1 MKGFQR
7 LRAIGKKRRSKPYRI
22 QFLYRPGLHLPDRDL
37 QNLVQEI
44 REVAA
49 TCFETIPEYQALE
62 GSRQELSDKVIT
74 VARQSD
80 GSVAGFCSTVL
91 LPVPGLGEVLHLG
104 LTCVRPDARGSGLTH
119 LLMKKAVVGY
129 LLRRKPIGR
138 LWITNCAA
146 VLSSLGNV
154 ALYFDRVVPCPFGKN
169 RPSQKH
175 LRIARTI
182 DEAYRGKIYI
192 REDAVLDEGRLV
204 FRRSVKDTVFQK
216 SPEDTQFH
224 HRSQFLNE
232 YYRKLM
238 DFNEGDEVLQIG
250 HVSVLTALRHGRR
263 KKKLQKQAAAHALS
277 RSARRP
283 FQTESPW
290 CEAGNQAA

>member
-1 MKGFQR
+1 MKGLQR
-7 LRAIGKKRRSKPYRI
+7 LSAMVRKRRRQPYQI
-22 QFLYRPGLHLPDRDL
+22 QFLYRPGLHLRDPDL
-37 QNLVQEI
+37 QTLVQEI

-74 VARQSD
+74 VARRSD
-80 GSVAGFCSTVL
+80 GSMAGFCSTVL

-104 LTCVRPDARGSGLTH
+104 LTCVRPEARGSGLTH

-154 ALYFDRVVPCPFGKN
+154 ALYFDRVVPCPFGKT

-175 LRIARTI
+175 LRIARAI
-182 DEAYRGKIYI
+182 DEAYRRKIYI
-192 REDAVLDEGRLV
+192 RDDAVLDEDQLV
-204 FRRSVKDTVFQK
+204 FRRSVKGTVFQK
-216 SPEDTQFH
+216 SLEDTRFH
-224 HRSQFLNE
+224 HRNRFLNE
-232 YYRKLM
+232 YYGKLM
-238 DFNEGDEVLQIG
+238 NFSEGDEVLQIG
-250 HVSVLTALRHGRR
+250 HVSVLTAWRHGRR
-263 KKKLQKQAAAHALS
+263 KKQLQKQAAVPDAS
-277 RSARRP
+277 RSVRRP
-283 FQTESPW
+283 FLSENVWFGTKD
-290 CEAGNQAA
+290 QAA